1 MSLWEIIKAA
11 GVPALLLG
19 LIITTW
25 VQTRAVKRGVQALL
39 RDRLL
44 QGYKYYRAQGYADED
59 DRTNLE
65 NVYVQYHSLGANGVM
80 DDLRARFLALPLPPD
95 PQIPAP
101 QVPVAVQP
109 VPAPASSTIQPA
121 TTTFSGGVQ

>member
-1 MSLWEIIKAA
+1 MDFWEILKAA

-44 QGYKYYRAQGYADED
+44 QGYKYYRAQGWADEN
-59 DRTNLE
+59 DRSNLE
-65 NVYVQYHSLGANGVM
+65 NVYQQYHALGANGVM
-80 DDLRARFLALPLPPD
+80 DNLRARFLDLPPD
-95 PQIPAP
+95 PPQPAP
-101 QVPVAVQP
+101 QTPGAVQP
-109 VPAPASSTIQPA
+109 VPVSTTTQPA
-121 TTTFSGGVQ
+121 TITTNH